1 MATTEKRTTKD
12 GKTSYRCKIR
22 RKGQS
27 PLSATLNTKS
37 DAERWCIQH
46 ESAILAGRHFNYV
59 ESRYR
64 SLRDAIARYGEDI
77 LMQLADSSGRI
88 THLAWWES
96 QIGDKVLGDITPS
109 VVIECRRKLQTEP
122 ANFGRHQGKL
132 RSNATVNRY
141 VASLRALLG
150 YATSEWQWLDENP
163 CLRIKHLREPKGR
176 CRFLSES
183 EQDALLLA
191 CKNCTK
197 YPEMLTIVLLAITT
211 GMRRGE
217 IIGLR
222 WHDIDFKYQ
231 RITLR
236 ITKNNETRSVPLAG
250 PALTSLK
257 ERAKVR
263 PIDSTSF
270 VFPSRGKKGLTKS
283 FNMDYA
289 WILVRTEADLVDFR
303 FHDLRHTAASFL
315 AMSGATLREI
325 ADILGHKTLAMVQ
338 RYSHLTDDHRSATVE
353 RMVDKM
359 FRGSQ

>member
-1 MATTEKRTTKD
+1 
-12 GKTSYRCKIR
+12 
-22 RKGQS
+22 
-27 PLSATLNTKS
+27 
-37 DAERWCIQH
+37 
-46 ESAILAGRHFNYV
+46 
-59 ESRYR
+59 
-64 SLRDAIARYGEDI
+64 
-77 LMQLADSSGRI
+77 
-88 THLAWWES
+88 
-96 QIGDKVLGDITPS
+96 
-109 VVIECRRKLQTEP
+109 
-122 ANFGRHQGKL
+122 
-132 RSNATVNRY
+132 
-141 VASLRALLG
+141 
-150 YATSEWQWLDENP
+150 
-163 CLRIKHLREPKGR
+163 
-176 CRFLSES
+176 
-183 EQDALLLA
+183 
-191 CKNCTK
+191 
-197 YPEMLTIVLLAITT
+197 MLTIVLLAITT

-303 FHDLRHTAASFL
+303 FHDLRHTTASFL